1 MEIVHFDSKVLA
13 RRILFLETIFQE
25 IPTDTLQDALLWGAA
40 LERMAEDFKDKAR
53 RIAQEK
59 ETNS

>member
-13 RRILFLETIFQE
+13 RRILFLETIFKE
-25 IPTDTLQDALLWGAA
+25 IPSDTLQDALLWAAA

-59 ETNS
+59 ENNS